1 MINAAI
7 IEDEKSA
14 QQKLVDTLKEVSPEV
29 HVKSIL
35 STVKESIDF
44 FKTSPFIDIIFCDV
58 QLPDG
63 LSFEIFRETQLKI
76 PVIFTTGFD
85 KFMLYAFENNGIDYL
100 LKPIQNEDL
109 EKALLKYKSFEN
121 HFTQQNQSLYNLLK
135 TFYVKKKTRLLVKR
149 GIENI
154 SLKMEDVAMFYTEN
168 KIVYVIDKNGKKFII
183 DKTLNELE
191 TELDKT
197 IFFRVNRQYIVNLS
211 FVKSYRPYEKV
222 KLQVDL
228 IVPDNNYFIIISQNT
243 APVFR
248 KWIAEEF

>member
-1 MINAAI
+1 M
-7 IEDEKSA
+7 
-14 QQKLVDTLKEVSPEV
+14 
-29 HVKSIL
+29 
-35 STVKESIDF
+35 
-44 FKTSPFIDIIFCDV
+44 

-63 LSFEIFRETQLKI
+63 LSFEIFSETQIKI

-100 LKPIQNEDL
+100 LKPIQKEDL
-109 EKALLKYKSFEN
+109 GKALLKYKNLEN
-121 HFTQQNQSLYNLLK
+121 HFTQQTQSLHNLLQ

-154 SLKMEDVAMFYTEN
+154 SLRMEDIAMFYTEN
-168 KIVYVIDKNGKKFII
+168 KMVYVIDKNGKKLII